1 MHGFNQIISSPTR
14 SEEYFCKY
22 EVYAHYGIPDKTVT
36 HNI

>member
-1 MHGFNQIISSPTR
+1 MHGFNQIISSQTR

>member
-1 MHGFNQIISSPTR
+1 MALIKIYQPK
-14 SEEYFCKY
+14 EEVKNYFCKY